1 MRILCNRLTEI
12 EHGRQRVMFHNTYRW
27 NVRGLSPTTSEK
39 CTYTDRGVVASS
51 CLGKQPIRAQ
61 DQHSLRVGMMSFE
74 KNFGRGK
81 LYLNESDTHCEMSF
95 SQYGTRLINKVFR

>member
-74 KNFGRGK
+74 KKILAGGNCILTKVIRIVK
-81 LYLNESDTHCEMSF
+81 CLSLNMV
-95 SQYGTRLINKVFR
+95 LV